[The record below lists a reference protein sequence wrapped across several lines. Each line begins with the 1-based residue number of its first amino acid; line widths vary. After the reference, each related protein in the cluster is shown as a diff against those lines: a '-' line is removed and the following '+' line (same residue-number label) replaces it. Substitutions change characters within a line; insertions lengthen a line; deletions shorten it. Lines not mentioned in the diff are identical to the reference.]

1 MAAASRLKFVVENDS
16 FLRLIQAVLDPNAPA
31 ERIAAFSHFCA
42 HDLPDFAGWC
52 EKVRS
57 QAQNLYPTEVRLV
70 DDESELLAN
79 VPGARALVVESLAVG
94 EREIAAAGGTLR
106 IVQKYG
112 VTTPRIDHPACERAG
127 IQVLTLRRRANIST
141 AEQALTLMLALA
153 RQLNQNANL
162 ISEKQLRAA
171 GYVPTRYERAHTP
184 NGNWARITGLVTLYQ
199 RQLGIIGLGEI
210 GRELALR
217 AAALEM
223 RIVYTQR
230 NRLPPEIE
238 QNYHATY
245 CSLDELLATSD
256 CVSLHLPRANE
267 TRNFIGARELAI
279 IKPGALLINVSQPHQ
294 VDRHALRE
302 ALALGR
308 LGGFGLD
315 TFYDEP
321 GDGDDPLL
329 KFRNVIISPHLG
341 GSPRFNSLDDIE
353 ELIVNLARSLAGNDR

>member
-1 MAAASRLKFVVENDS
+1 MAAPSRLKFVVENDS
-16 FLRLIQAVLDPNAPA
+16 FLRLIQVVLDPAAPI

-42 HDLPDFAGWC
+42 HDLPDFPGWC

-70 DDESELLAN
+70 DDEAGLLAN
-79 VPGARALVVESLAVG
+79 VPGARAIVVESLAVG
-94 EREIAAAGGTLR
+94 EKEIAAAGGTLR

-112 VTTPRIDHPACERAG
+112 VTTPRIDRQACEQAG

-162 ISEKQLRAA
+162 ISEEQLRAA
-171 GYVPTRYERAHTP
+171 GYVPTRYERTHTP
-184 NGNWARITGLVTLYQ
+184 NGNWARITGLMTLYQ

-230 NRLPPEIE
+230 NRLPAKVE
-238 QNYHATY
+238 QQYRAAY

-267 TRNFIGARELAI
+267 TRNFIGARELSI

-302 ALALGR
+302 ALASGR

-321 GDGDDPLL
+321 GAADDPLL
-329 KFRNVIISPHLG
+329 KFRNVIVSPHLG

-353 ELIVNLARSLAGNDR
+353 ELVTNLARKMMP

>member
-1 MAAASRLKFVVENDS
+1 MASSSRSVFVVENDS
-16 FLRLIQAVLDPNAPA
+16 FLRLIQVVLDPNAPT

-52 EKVRS
+52 KKVRS
-57 QAQNLYPTEVRLV
+57 RAQNLYPTEVRLV
-70 DDESELLAN
+70 NDETELLASIR
-79 VPGARALVVESLAVG
+79 GAQAVVVESLAVG
-94 EREIAAAGGTLR
+94 EREITAAGGTLR

-112 VTTPRIDHPACERAG
+112 VTTPRIDRAACEQAG
-127 IQVLTLRRRANIST
+127 IHILTLRRRANIST

-162 ISEKQLRAA
+162 ISEKQLRDA
-171 GYVPTRYERAHTP
+171 GYSPTRYERAHTP
-184 NGNWARITGLVTLYQ
+184 NGNWARITGLITLYQ

-230 NRLPPEIE
+230 NRLPAEVE
-238 QNYHATY
+238 RQYWATY

-256 CVSLHLPRANE
+256 CVSLHLPRADE

-279 IKPGALLINVSQPHQ
+279 IKPGAFLINVSQPHQ

-302 ALALGR
+302 ALASGR

-321 GDGDDPLL
+321 GDAADPLL
-329 KFRNVIISPHLG
+329 KFRNVLVSPHLG

-353 ELIVNLARSLAGNDR
+353 ELVVNLARAIMQARA